1 MVIYWEGR
9 FFGDNMAE
17 DQDTY
22 SKLFETLGK
31 ERNTLELL
39 KLEDDLII
47 KINDEIRTNKIQDE
61 RIMDNMKRMVKEL
74 RERREKK
81 IILIAWTY
89 IKTKSN
95 IIDFSCM
102 LPNEKDLYERI
113 VKSLESYKSDF
124 LANEAKYEQLQTA

>member
-1 MVIYWEGR
+1 MAIYWEGH

-22 SKLFETLGK
+22 SKLFGTLKK
-31 ERNTLELL
+31 ERDTSELL

-47 KINDEIRTNKIQDE
+47 KINDEIRANKLQDE
-61 RIMDNMKRMVKEL
+61 RTMDNMKRMAKEL

-113 VKSLESYKSDF
+113 IKSLESYKSDF
-124 LANEAKYEQLQTA
+124 LANEAKHEQLQTA